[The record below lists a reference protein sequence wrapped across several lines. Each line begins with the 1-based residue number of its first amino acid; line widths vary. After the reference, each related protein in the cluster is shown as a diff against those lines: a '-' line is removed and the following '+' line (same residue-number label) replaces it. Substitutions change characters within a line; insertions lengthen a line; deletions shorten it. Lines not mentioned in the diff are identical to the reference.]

1 MKRLW
6 LQTAMALGT
15 LALASHPVLGCASCF
30 GKSDSAM
37 AEGMNAGIFVL
48 LAFVLLFWIAFGSF
62 FVFIVRRARQ
72 SGESLPGDQ
81 DDPQHN

>member
-6 LQTAMALGT
+6 IRLIGCFIAAAVASPS
-15 LALASHPVLGCASCF
+15 ALACASCF
-30 GKSDSAM
+30 GKSDSSM
-37 AEGMNAGIFVL
+37 AQGMNAGIFVL

-72 SGESLPGDQ
+72 TGEPLPGDQ

>member
-1 MKRLW
+1 MKRLF
-6 LQTAMALGT
+6 LQTAVTLGS
-15 LALASHPVLGCASCF
+15 LALASNPLLGCASCF

-37 AEGMNAGIFVL
+37 AQGMNAGIFVL

-72 SGESLPGDQ
+72 SGEALPGDQ